1 MPVMLAHRKAIM
13 KIACELVGALLRRC
27 TDQAFCAT
35 AACCPAQRL
44 DQLCRL
50 EPLQYL
56 ARAECGD
63 RDVYFLSFGF
73 LNLKLRKP
81 GEHGGQAEQ
90 FRCAFTSH
98 RSAGNA
104 VEAPGTEMQTSI
116 YDFTVSKLSGPR
128 QMSGRDIHTNQLI
141 DPLFLRAGPAF
152 TSCQLNLRHR
162 LLRTTPAS
170 RYQDA
175 PAMRRTTKS

>member
-50 EPLQYL
+50 KPLQYL

-81 GEHGGQAEQ
+81 GEHGGQAVVLLL
-90 FRCAFTSH
+90 H
-98 RSAGNA
+98 
-104 VEAPGTEMQTSI
+104 I
-116 YDFTVSKLSGPR
+116 GPR
-128 QMSGRDIHTNQLI
+128 GMPSKPLGLKCKLRSMISPSASLVDHGKCPDATYVHTNQLI

-175 PAMRRTTKS
+175 PAMRRTTKN

>member
-90 FRCAFTSH
+90 FRCASLHLCPRGKPSRPLGVQT
-98 RSAGNA
+98 
-104 VEAPGTEMQTSI
+104 QTSI
-116 YDFTVSKLSGPR
+116 YDFTVSKLSEPR
-128 QMSGRDIHTNQLI
+128 QMSERDILST
-141 DPLFLRAGPAF
+141 DRLFV
-152 TSCQLNLRHR
+152 
-162 LLRTTPAS
+162 
-170 RYQDA
+170 
-175 PAMRRTTKS
+175 